1 MVTYPLNEL
10 QPGMI
15 VAADVFT
22 PRGQLIVLR
31 GSILSQQMIQH
42 MKYYHVPSVTIL
54 PNEIDPMSFEKADR
68 SEPTYAKRIRQS
80 ESFKEFREH
89 YTQSASI
96 FQEQLSRFVA
106 GDAHLD
112 TSALLQDTLELF
124 DHNRASFS
132 LLDMLHN
139 MRDLDDSTY
148 VHSINVAVISR
159 LIGMWSDLDEA
170 NLDVLTLCGLLHDVG
185 KVQIPDEILEKPDRL
200 TPEEYEIM
208 KTHTVLGYRMM
219 ERERID
225 KRIKNAALMHHERF
239 DGKGYP
245 FGLTGDRIDTFASI
259 VAIADV
265 YDALTSDRCYRS
277 AVCPFEVIALFESNG
292 LTEYNPKFILTFL
305 EHIAQTYVGNS
316 VRLSDGSQGKISMID
331 TKKLLRPLI
340 QLESGEFVDLS
351 KRLDLYVEEII

>member
-10 QPGMI
+10 QSGMI
-15 VAADVFT
+15 VAADVLT
-22 PRGQLIVLR
+22 PRGQLIVCR

-42 MKYYHVPSVTIL
+42 MKYYRVPSVSIL
-54 PNEIDPMSFEKADR
+54 PNEISPISFEKADQGET
-68 SEPTYAKRIRQS
+68 SYARRIRQS
-80 ESFKEFREH
+80 EAFVEFRKH

-96 FQEQLSRFVA
+96 FQEEITRFA
-106 GDAHLD
+106 KGDVHLNTD
-112 TSALLQDTLELF
+112 RLLQDTLELF

-159 LIGMWSDLDEA
+159 LIGVWSGMDEPHLDI
-170 NLDVLTLCGLLHDVG
+170 LTLCGLLHDIG
-185 KVQIPDEILEKPDRL
+185 KVEIPDEILGKPDRL
-200 TPEEYEIM
+200 TTEEYEIM
-208 KTHTVLGYRMM
+208 KTHTILGYRML
-219 ERERID
+219 EEEPID
-225 KRIKNAALMHHERF
+225 KRIKNSALMHHERF

-245 FGLTGDRIDTFASI
+245 FGLPGERIDTFASI

-292 LTEYNPKFILTFL
+292 LREYNPKFILTFL
-305 EHIAQTYVGNS
+305 EHIASTYIGNS
-316 VRLSDGSQGKISMID
+316 VRLSDNSKGRISMID

-351 KRLDLYVEEII
+351 ERLDLYVEEII

>member
-208 KTHTVLGYRMM
+208 KTHTLIGASILEDLEWYQEEPLVKMAYSICRW
-219 ERERID
+219 
-225 KRIKNAALMHHERF
+225 HHERY

-245 FGLTGDRIDTFASI
+245 DGLKGEEIPIAAQVVSL
-259 VAIADV
+259 ADV
-265 YDALTSDRCYRS
+265 YDAL
-277 AVCPFEVIALFESNG
+277 V
-292 LTEYNPKFILTFL
+292 
-305 EHIAQTYVGNS
+305 
-316 VRLSDGSQGKISMID
+316 
-331 TKKLLRPLI
+331 
-340 QLESGEFVDLS
+340 S
-351 KRLDLYVEEII
+351 KRVYKEGYSHEKTIEMILNGECGNFNPILIECLKDIQSDIPDKVYRGGVKSC

>member
-139 MRDLDDSTY
+139 MR
-148 VHSINVAVISR
+148 
-159 LIGMWSDLDEA
+159 DLDEA

-316 VRLSDGSQGKISMID
+316 VHLSDGSQGKISMID

>member
-208 KTHTVLGYRMM
+208 KTHTVLGYRIQPQIHPDLFGTYRPDLCRQLCPS
-219 ERERID
+219 ERWQSGQDQHDRHKKTSPPSHPIRKRRICRSVQTSGSLCRRD
-225 KRIKNAALMHHERF
+225 HLIK
-239 DGKGYP
+239 
-245 FGLTGDRIDTFASI
+245 
-259 VAIADV
+259 
-265 YDALTSDRCYRS
+265 
-277 AVCPFEVIALFESNG
+277 
-292 LTEYNPKFILTFL
+292 
-305 EHIAQTYVGNS
+305 
-316 VRLSDGSQGKISMID
+316 
-331 TKKLLRPLI
+331 
-340 QLESGEFVDLS
+340 
-351 KRLDLYVEEII
+351 